1 MSFSWYSR
9 AAGSSSIVAYP
20 YRARG
25 MFASIEICHTQHHR
39 AKLSPRQ
46 RLLLQDP
53 VTKCQPVFKM
63 IVKPYSNLPCP
74 YWALKGECH
83 ALELL
88 KIGSTNCYSIRK
100 KCCHLEFPTMRV
112 WSIKFYSSWSIM
124 FAIRL
129 DLLVEGMPR
138 LHLEYPTSVWSI
150 NRYSN

>member
-1 MSFSWYSR
+1 MAKFQKGADYFSPQDLPFDR
-9 AAGSSSIVAYP
+9 LICKLGILDCAINEFFVILTAVGSSSIVAYP

-100 KCCHLEFPTMRV
+100 KCCVKSNYCHQ
-112 WSIKFYSSWSIM
+112 KF
-124 FAIRL
+124 
-129 DLLVEGMPR
+129 
-138 LHLEYPTSVWSI
+138 
-150 NRYSN
+150 

>member
-1 MSFSWYSR
+1 MAKFQKGADYFSPQDLPFDRLICKLGILGLRHQWVFR
-9 AAGSSSIVAYP
+9 DTAGAAGSSSIVAYP

-46 RLLLQDP
+46 RLLLQDQ

-100 KCCHLEFPTMRV
+100 KCCVEINYCHQ
-112 WSIKFYSSWSIM
+112 KF
-124 FAIRL
+124 
-129 DLLVEGMPR
+129 
-138 LHLEYPTSVWSI
+138 
-150 NRYSN
+150 